1 MGKGVMKA
9 RVRLREGVTLQA
21 STLEVILPDSEVCCL
36 PAFLHGTPVAPAV
49 PGLAGCFQNPMEFK
63 EVPGRQLGSWGG
75 GVQPGHCSSEPE
87 SWKMNGVGSKSESNP
102 LASSEALL
110 RFADP
115 GLLVSL
121 NISQSA
127 PSVGFYPKLSLSGF
141 LTPLGE

>member
-63 EVPGRQLGSWGG
+63 EGPRQAAWLLGRRCAAWTLQ
-75 GVQPGHCSSEPE
+75 Q
-87 SWKMNGVGSKSESNP
+87 
-102 LASSEALL
+102 
-110 RFADP
+110 
-115 GLLVSL
+115 
-121 NISQSA
+121 
-127 PSVGFYPKLSLSGF
+127 
-141 LTPLGE
+141 